1 MGSILIENTMCEAL
15 SLPNM
20 IELVRQHHALL
31 FRYAYRLSG
40 SAVDAEDLTQE
51 TYLQACRKIDQLRDP
66 GSAKGWLCTILRN
79 CYLKRLRDKEHTE
92 VPLGQALQAI
102 PAPNP
107 VATATFGIDSDQL
120 QKALG
125 ALPEPF
131 RSPLIWFY
139 FEEFSYQEIAD
150 QMNVPVG
157 TVMSRLSRA
166 KAHLRQELLE
176 AAKCGSTSD
185 SVTFPI

>member
-1 MGSILIENTMCEAL
+1 MCEAL
-15 SLPNM
+15 SAPNM

-31 FRYAYRLSG
+31 YRYAYRLSG

-66 GSAKGWLCTILRN
+66 NTAKGWLCTILRN
-79 CYLKRLRDKEHTE
+79 RYLKRLRDKENKE
-92 VPLGQALQAI
+92 VSLGPALEAI
-102 PAPNP
+102 PEPNP
-107 VATATFGIDSDQL
+107 AEAATFGIDSDQL
-120 QKALG
+120 QTALG

-131 RSPLIWFY
+131 RSPLILFY

-166 KAHLRQELLE
+166 KSHLRQELLQ
-176 AAKCGSTSD
+176 AAKCGSTSN
-185 SVTFPI
+185 SATFPI